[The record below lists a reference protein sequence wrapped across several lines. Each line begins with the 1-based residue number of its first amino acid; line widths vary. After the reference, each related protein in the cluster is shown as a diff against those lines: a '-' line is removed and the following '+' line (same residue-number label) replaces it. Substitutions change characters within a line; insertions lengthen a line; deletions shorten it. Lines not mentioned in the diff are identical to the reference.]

1 MRYSVFRQKRKSN
14 RINKYKQ
21 IADKYKDVMPITT
34 YLAIVN
40 HQFA

>member
-1 MRYSVFRQKRKSN
+1 MKIIMLGAPGAGKGTQA
-14 RINKYKQ
+14 KQ